1 MSPISPD
8 YPQVLRRARDP
19 LWIAGAVALLF
30 LGLILWDRSC
40 SLDSQRDSLRPSSSV
55 NPGSS
60 QTLASRPEFI
70 QTAHLASPHEMCPL
84 PASAGGVAASALSP
98 VNRLDHAPSR
108 TGASIVDFF
117 TGGGYYMPRTH
128 CLLTSEGTSDWPWI
142 IALLMLNAA
151 VIVAYLR
158 IFIFWMRSYFD
169 ERAEDRNQQLFDL
182 AAIFLFCAICGYAM
196 SMLMFVWPAYRL
208 LAFFLLALNIFSW
221 RFCTNLA
228 SFGKIFASKRLERQL
243 RETVESRAV
252 ELERQVRNR
261 TSEVNRLAEI
271 ARRTANGVV
280 ITDRKGRV
288 EWINEGFTRIC
299 GYTIEDLRGKKPG
312 DVLQGPHTN
321 PEVIQRIGDAIRQGL
336 PVTEE
341 VVNYSKSGREYYIRI
356 EIDPLRDERGE
367 ISGFMAIESDIT
379 EQHQHQEELKR
390 HAEEMVRLRN
400 AAESANRAKTDFLAN
415 MSHEIRTPMT
425 AILGFTELLAEN
437 SDPAGTTSAE
447 RVECIETIRRN
458 GDHLLA
464 IINDILD
471 LSKIEAGMMTVEK
484 IPTDLVH
491 LLKDV
496 ESLMQFKATRKGINL
511 RLNLAEPLPTI
522 IHTDPVRLKQILVNL
537 LGNAIKFTEH
547 GEVSMK
553 VHTDANTVPGFIVI
567 DVVDTGIGMTSQ
579 QMSQLFGAFVQAD
592 TSTTRKFGGTGL
604 GLRISKSLAQ
614 LLGGNITISSEP
626 GKGSV
631 FQLTISTGLAR
642 APQEVVTDIKPESA
656 TKRLVK
662 EESAV
667 EIVKQLPLNGLNIAL
682 VEDGLDNQRL
692 IAFHLRKAG
701 ADVAVFDNGKL
712 ALEAMTS
719 DGTIQGSL
727 GNVGLFDLIV
737 TDMQMPEMDGY
748 TFARSLRTKGFT
760 HPIIALTAHAMEWD
774 KKRCLDSGC
783 DYYISKPV
791 DRAALI
797 DTCRN
802 AVAAS
807 VNTN

>member
-19 LWIAGAVALLF
+19 RWIAGAVALLF

-55 NPGSS
+55 NPGIS

-70 QTAHLASPHEMCPL
+70 QTAHLASTHEMCPL

>member
-1 MSPISPD
+1 MPPSPPD
-8 YPQVLRRARDP
+8 NPRVSRRARDP
-19 LWIAGAVALLF
+19 RWIAGAVALSF

-40 SLDSQRDSLRPSSSV
+40 SLNSERDSLLRSSSV
-55 NPGSS
+55 NPSDS
-60 QTLASRPEFI
+60 PPLASRPKFI
-70 QTAHLASPHEMCPL
+70 QTAHLASTHEMCPL
-84 PASAGGVAASALSP
+84 PASAFGVPVSAISP

-128 CLLTSEGTSDWPWI
+128 CLLTSEGKSDWPWI
-142 IALLMLNAA
+142 IALLVLNAA

-228 SFGKIFASKRLERQL
+228 SFGKVFASKRLERQL

-312 DVLQGPHTN
+312 DVLQGPNTN
-321 PEVIQRIGDAIRQGL
+321 PMAIQRIGDAIRQGL

-390 HAEEMVRLRN
+390 HAEEMERLRN

-425 AILGFTELLAEN
+425 AILGFTELLAER

-447 RVECIETIRRN
+447 RIECIETIRRN

-511 RLNLAEPLPTI
+511 SLNLVEPLPTI
-522 IHTDPVRLKQILVNL
+522 IHSDPVRLKQILVNL
-537 LGNAIKFTEH
+537 LGNAIKFTEN
-547 GEVSMK
+547 GEVSMR
-553 VHTDANTVPGFIVI
+553 VHTNANTSPGLIVI
-567 DVVDTGIGMTSQ
+567 DVVDTGIGMTPQ

-631 FQLTISTGLAR
+631 FQLTISTGLAGASR
-642 APQEVVTDIKPESA
+642 EVVMDEKPASV
-656 TKRLVK
+656 TKLLVK
-662 EESAV
+662 DESAV
-667 EIVKQLPLNGLNIAL
+667 EIVKHVPLDGLNIAL

-701 ADVAVFDNGKL
+701 ATVAVFDNGKL

-727 GNVGLFDLIV
+727 ENVGLFDLIV

-748 TFARSLRTKGFT
+748 TLARSLRTKGFT

-802 AVAAS
+802 AIAATI
-807 VNTN
+807 NTN

>member
-1 MSPISPD
+1 MPPAPPVIPPALSH
-8 YPQVLRRARDP
+8 ARDP
-19 LWIAGAVALLF
+19 RWFAIAVAISF
-30 LGLILWDRSC
+30 LGLIAWDRSTWPAFE
-40 SLDSQRDSLRPSSSV
+40 SDAASQLSETSPLPSQPLASRRNVIPEFHLATTEEMCLLPASISSSSV
-55 NPGSS
+55 
-60 QTLASRPEFI
+60 
-70 QTAHLASPHEMCPL
+70 
-84 PASAGGVAASALSP
+84 SALSP
-98 VNRLDHAPSR
+98 VNRGDHAPSR
-108 TGASIVDFF
+108 TGASLVDFF

-128 CLLTSEGTSDWPWI
+128 CLLTPEGKSDWPWI
-142 IALLMLNAA
+142 ITLLVLSAT

-182 AAIFLFCAICGYAM
+182 AAIFLLCAICGYAM
-196 SMLMFVWPAYRL
+196 SMLMFAWPAYRL

-221 RFCTNLA
+221 RFCSNLE
-228 SFGKIFASKRLERQL
+228 SFKKVFASNRLERQL
-243 RETVESRAV
+243 RETVESRAI

-280 ITDRKGRV
+280 ITDRTGRV

-299 GYTIEDLRGKKPG
+299 GYTLEDLRGKKPG
-312 DVLQGPHTN
+312 DILQGPNTN
-321 PEVIQRIGDAIRQGL
+321 PVAIKRIGDAIRQGL
-336 PVTEE
+336 SVTDE
-341 VVNYSKSGREYYIRI
+341 VVNYSKNGREYYIRI
-356 EIDPLRDERGE
+356 EIDPLRDERGQ

-400 AAESANRAKTDFLAN
+400 AADSANRAKTDFLAN

-425 AILGFTELLAEN
+425 AILGYTELLADN

-484 IPTDLVH
+484 IPTNLGH

-496 ESLMQFKATRKGINL
+496 ESLMQFKASLKGINL
-511 RLNLAEPLPTI
+511 SLNLVEPLPAI
-522 IHTDPVRLKQILVNL
+522 IHSDPVRLKQILVNL
-537 LGNAIKFTEH
+537 LGNAIKFTEN
-547 GEVSMK
+547 GEVSMR
-553 VHTDANTVPGFIVI
+553 VHTDVNTSPGLILI
-567 DVVDTGIGMTSQ
+567 DVADTGIGMTPQ

-614 LLGGNITISSEP
+614 LLGGNITITSEP

-631 FQLTISTGLAR
+631 FQLTISTGLPEVS
-642 APQEVVTDIKPESA
+642 PQIMMDVKPMSVSTPVA
-656 TKRLVK
+656 KD
-662 EESAV
+662 ESAV
-667 EIVKQLPLNGLNIAL
+667 EIVKRLPLEGMNIAL

-701 ADVAVFDNGKL
+701 ATVAVFDNGKL

-719 DGTIQGSL
+719 DGTIQGPLENAS
-727 GNVGLFDLIV
+727 LFDLIV

-748 TFARSLRTKGFT
+748 TLARSLRRKGFA

-783 DYYISKPV
+783 DHYISKPV
-791 DRAALI
+791 DRTALI
-797 DTCRN
+797 DTCRSV
-802 AVAAS
+802 VAAPI
-807 VNTN
+807 NAQ

>member
-30 LGLILWDRSC
+30 LGLIFWDQSY

-55 NPGSS
+55 NPGIS
-60 QTLASRPEFI
+60 QTLAARPKFI
-70 QTAHLASPHEMCPL
+70 QTAHLASAHEMCPL
-84 PASAGGVAASALSP
+84 PASAFGVAASALSP
-98 VNRLDHAPSR
+98 VNRLDYAPSR
-108 TGASIVDFF
+108 TGAPIVDFF

-437 SDPAGTTSAE
+437 SDSAGTTSAE

-511 RLNLAEPLPTI
+511 RLNLVEPLPTI

-547 GEVSMK
+547 GEVSIK
-553 VHTDANTVPGFIVI
+553 VHTDANPFPGLIVI

-614 LLGGNITISSEP
+614 LLGGNITINSEP

-631 FQLTISTGLAR
+631 FQLTISTGLAK
-642 APQEVVTDIKPESA
+642 APQEVVTDNKPESA
-656 TKRLVK
+656 TQRLVK
-662 EESAV
+662 EEAAV
-667 EIVKQLPLNGLNIAL
+667 EIVKQLPLSGLNIAL